1 VPTTTRLTDAEL
13 ASVVRLSVLRTAR
26 RLRSQRVNTEITLS
40 QVSALVTVRKCGPMS
55 AGEVAAAEQVQPP
68 SMTKI
73 LASLEAAGL
82 IDRTAH
88 PEDRRQSI
96 ISITAAGQQ
105 LLEDE
110 ARVRDEWLAVKLSDL
125 SDEDRDKL
133 LQAVDVLDRIGL

>member
-1 VPTTTRLTDAEL
+1 MPATTRLTDAEL

-96 ISITAAGQQ
+96 ISITAAGRQ

>member
-1 VPTTTRLTDAEL
+1 VPATTRLTDAEL

-40 QVSALVTVRKCGPMS
+40 QVSALVTVRKSGPMS